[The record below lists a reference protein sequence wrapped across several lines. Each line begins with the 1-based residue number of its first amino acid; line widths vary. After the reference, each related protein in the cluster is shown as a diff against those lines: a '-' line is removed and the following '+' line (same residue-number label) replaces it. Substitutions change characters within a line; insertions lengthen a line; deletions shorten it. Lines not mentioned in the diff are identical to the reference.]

1 MPVALRLESG
11 YRPGIANEARRS
23 VISAHSIGMRLRL
36 IPALVGLGLVL
47 LIPAW
52 VVSTRPFGAPDENA
66 HYLRALSIA
75 NGSLLGPKVPFYE
88 PGDSPAQLAWA
99 RQDSRGVLVPARLSP
114 LLPLSREPAGAIAQ
128 PMLCLNGRPNVGS
141 GSCMEATWT
150 GDYQPLPYLL
160 PAVAL
165 SSAHS
170 WRSGLWLSRALS
182 ASTCLALILLAI
194 AALWSGSAW
203 SLVGPLLAITPM
215 VLFVGSVINP
225 TGLETAAGLAFASAG
240 LRIVR
245 DRDGSPAWI
254 WVLLACGG
262 AVTVLAWQL
271 GPVFVAI
278 DLAVLMALLG
288 PQRMRG
294 MLVRSRRLT
303 GTVALALVAALGLY
317 VIWAISSGVAHSTID
332 INLGGLKLRVANST
346 QCLARR

>member
-1 MPVALRLESG
+1 MVT
-11 YRPGIANEARRS
+11 RR
-23 VISAHSIGMRLRL
+23 
-36 IPALVGLGLVL
+36 
-47 LIPAW
+47 
-52 VVSTRPFGAPDENA
+52 
-66 HYLRALSIA
+66 
-75 NGSLLGPKVPFYE
+75 
-88 PGDSPAQLAWA
+88 
-99 RQDSRGVLVPARLSP
+99 
-114 LLPLSREPAGAIAQ
+114 
-128 PMLCLNGRPNVGS
+128 
-141 GSCMEATWT
+141 
-150 GDYQPLPYLL
+150 
-160 PAVAL
+160 
-165 SSAHS
+165 
-170 WRSGLWLSRALS
+170 
-182 ASTCLALILLAI
+182 
-194 AALWSGSAW
+194 
-203 SLVGPLLAITPM
+203 PLLAITPM

-332 INLGGLKLRVANST
+332 INLGGLKLGVGQLHTMFGEAIGVFGWLNVPMQSIFHWVWFLLTAALLASSLLVGSRRERRVVLAVAALVLIVPVVFYSFSYRLSGFPLQGRYMLPLLVLLPLVSGEVTCQATDRIPARAST
-346 QCLARR
+346 LLLPAVVATVGIVQLAAWWTNARAAASRQPHTWFMAHATWAPPLGWWPWVGMAIAGSAAIAASGAVSLTVRTHPIALQVSSAPQPERLSEIS